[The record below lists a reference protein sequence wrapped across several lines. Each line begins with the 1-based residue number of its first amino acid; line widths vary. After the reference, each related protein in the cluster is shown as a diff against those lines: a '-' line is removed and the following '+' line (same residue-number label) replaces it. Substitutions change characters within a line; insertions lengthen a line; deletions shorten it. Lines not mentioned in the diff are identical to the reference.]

1 MTATNQLDHA
11 RFGEELDRILRGEA
25 PSTPADG
32 DHDVATARLL
42 ADNLGRLR
50 QSRPTYQAQLEA
62 RLLARLPRATRPWW
76 LRAIAPVPQRN
87 GRAPSTARRRML
99 AGLAAGIVGAV
110 ALGSV
115 ALPLSPL
122 REVSAAEIFEKAQS
136 LAENPFLAGVKS
148 FHLTAKSTGRPFRP
162 GDTTTVTTEQWFV
175 APDKMR
181 VESRARTAD
190 GTTTIGGSVHVGDDF
205 KMYATPG
212 ADPLDVVGV
221 MPAVPVERDGTGE
234 GGHVSVSIVRAKPD
248 GAPSPE
254 DAPVGVIIRR
264 PKPDGSQ
271 AEEDVDEIHRV
282 GPDGAPD
289 TSPGLAAAPGTEVI
303 VVDNCPPPKRKGE
316 GTVAGRSVHIVEMDH
331 SSCLPANAPEE
342 MRGRVVTWADQKTY
356 LPLKLQHYGG
366 DGKLVHSYE
375 VTSIEYDAAI
385 PDSVFKDLP
394 PAGTSLLQLPTPPF
408 APGGEPAPL
417 VPGRGALE
425 KPAPPR

>member
-1 MTATNQLDHA
+1 MTATNRLDHS
-11 RFGEELDRILRGEA
+11 RFGEELDRILRCEA
-25 PSTPADG
+25 PSTPAAG

-42 ADNLGRLR
+42 ADNLSRLR

-62 RLLARLPRATRPWW
+62 RLLARLPEATRPWW
-76 LRAIAPVPQRN
+76 VRTIAPLPRRN

-99 AGLAAGIVGAV
+99 AGLAAGVVGAV

-115 ALPLSPL
+115 ALPLSRP

-181 VESRARTAD
+181 MESRARSAD
-190 GTTTIGGSVHVGDDF
+190 GTATIGGSVHVGDDF

-221 MPAVPVERDGTGE
+221 MPAVPVERDDPVE
-234 GGHVSVSIVRAKPD
+234 GGHVSVSIVRAQPD
-248 GAPSPE
+248 GAPPRE

-264 PKPDGSQ
+264 PKPDGSR
-271 AEEDVDEIHRV
+271 AEEEVEVIGRV

-289 TSPGLAAAPGTEVI
+289 ASPGLATPGTEVI

-342 MRGRVVTWADQKTY
+342 MRGRIVTWADQKTY
-356 LPLKLQHYGG
+356 VPLKIEHYGG
-366 DGKLVHSYE
+366 GGKLVHSYE
-375 VTSIEYDAAI
+375 VTSIEYDVAI

-394 PAGTSLLQLPTPPF
+394 PAGTSVVQLPAPPF
-408 APGGEPAPL
+408 APVGESAPL
-417 VPGRGALE
+417 VPGRGPLE
-425 KPAPPR
+425 KPAPSPR